1 MSTRAPVLLM
11 SAGHGS
17 QRSQA
22 AQELTLTRQDQVPLP
37 GRQQNRQKGQVPF
50 VVTELCMAVPV
61 GERRNGDREVGMDG
75 GASSHPLGNAHNS
88 RKRSQVDQQKSALNS
103 FLAWGFGSSC
113 AFPSNLF
120 TLNHFCM

>member
-11 SAGHGS
+11 GAGRGS

-22 AQELTLTRQDQVPLP
+22 AQEPTLTRQDQVPVP
-37 GRQQNRQKGQVPF
+37 GRQENRQKGQVPF
-50 VVTELCMAVPV
+50 VVPELCIAVPM
-61 GERRNGDREVGMDG
+61 GECRNGDREVRMDG
-75 GASSHPLGNAHNS
+75 GASSHSLGNTHNP

-120 TLNHFCM
+120 TLNHFCV